1 MKTLL
6 TNKVYCNVSYLNFYC
21 TELVQLYRTSNK
33 SINFLTN
40 KTKNNPIRIF
50 VKQGTQTCIVSV
62 LILIVLSLFIFQ
74 GTPTFHGSNPLGAFH
89 LPTRGPWVGTRGKK
103 SIFSGREFVRGQFRQ
118 QGRVGSV
125 ARRRSVGEGWG
136 LQTR

>member
-1 MKTLL
+1 MTKLFA
-6 TNKVYCNVSYLNFYC
+6 KYCLKNILSCLQVSF
-21 TELVQLYRTSNK
+21 T
-33 SINFLTN
+33 
-40 KTKNNPIRIF
+40 
-50 VKQGTQTCIVSV
+50 G
-62 LILIVLSLFIFQ
+62 
-74 GTPTFHGSNPLGAFH
+74 GGAFH